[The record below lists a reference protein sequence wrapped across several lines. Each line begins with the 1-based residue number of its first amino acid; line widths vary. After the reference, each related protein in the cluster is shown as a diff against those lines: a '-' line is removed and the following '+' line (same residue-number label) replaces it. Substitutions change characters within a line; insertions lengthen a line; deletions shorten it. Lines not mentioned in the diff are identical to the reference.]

1 MQETVHNDP
10 AVNWLLQSDDPSIR
24 YLTLTEVLGKSED
37 SPEVESAGKQIP
49 QGPKV
54 QLLLSGQRT
63 DGGFGV
69 HPYQKW
75 TGAHWRLVSNG
86 HLSISGMDV
95 HRIRHLSSAQRRR

>member
-24 YLTLTEVLGKSED
+24 YLTLTEPLRKSQD
-37 SPEVESAGKQIP
+37 SPEVESARNLIP
-49 QGPKV
+49 QGPKE

-69 HPYQKW
+69 HPYQNG
-75 TGAHWRLVSNG
+75 TGAHWRL
-86 HLSISGMDV
+86 LSLVELLIPSGLRPAV
-95 HRIRHLSSAQRRR
+95 T

>member
-24 YLTLTEVLGKSED
+24 YLTLTEVLGKSQD

-54 QLLLSGQRT
+54 QLLLSGQMT

-75 TGAHWRLVSNG
+75 RCPLETS
-86 HLSISGMDV
+86 LS
-95 HRIRHLSSAQRRR
+95 RRTRNPLRVQARCQGN